1 MPKVFDSAVKT
12 LVALAPRGIPRLLNL
27 AAQRVRPLDTDVSIV
42 SGAMDAALLIEDES
56 APFVLHLEFQ
66 SSHDAKLLSRASMY
80 HTIYHHQTQ
89 LDVQSVLVFLTEDAW
104 RSKYGSGRYE
114 LGQPD
119 RPRSVFEFQCVRVW
133 ELDREPLLADPG
145 TLPLVALTR
154 FDAHQH
160 GEVLERIDAAL
171 RDHPDRRDLLAIT
184 HVLAGLRKDELQFA
198 QDLNRRFPIMEDSLT
213 YQEIRQAALKEGEE
227 RGAERGLHD
236 AIDAFGTAR
245 FGEPD
250 SATRDAL
257 EAIHDPER
265 LQRLAKAV
273 AFAESWADLLATP

>member
-1 MPKVFDSAVKT
+1 
-12 LVALAPRGIPRLLNL
+12 
-27 AAQRVRPLDTDVSIV
+27 
-42 SGAMDAALLIEDES
+42 
-56 APFVLHLEFQ
+56 
-66 SSHDAKLLSRASMY
+66 
-80 HTIYHHQTQ
+80 
-89 LDVQSVLVFLTEDAW
+89 
-104 RSKYGSGRYE
+104 
-114 LGQPD
+114 
-119 RPRSVFEFQCVRVW
+119 VFEFQCVRVW

-160 GEVLERIDAAL
+160 GEVLRRIDAVL
-171 RDHPDRRDLLAIT
+171 RNHPDRRDLLAIT

-213 YQEIRQAALKEGEE
+213 YQEIRQAAEQ
-227 RGAERGLHD
+227 RGMHD
-236 AIDAFGTAR
+236 AIYAFGTAR

-257 EAIHDPER
+257 KAIHDMDR